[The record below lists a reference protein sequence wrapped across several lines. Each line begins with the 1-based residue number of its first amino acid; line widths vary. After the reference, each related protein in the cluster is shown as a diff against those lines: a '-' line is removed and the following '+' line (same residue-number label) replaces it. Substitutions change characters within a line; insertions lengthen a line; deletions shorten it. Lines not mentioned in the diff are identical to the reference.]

1 MSYALA
7 EWLASAVIAVAIV
20 AAMYGYYVLKDYLIA
35 RYGEA
40 AKVARAEAQRLETAS
55 PIQAATSA
63 FIWLTASCHRWHT
76 RAISQPQ
83 LEPS

>member
-35 RYGEA
+35 RYGKA
-40 AKVARAEAQRLETAS
+40 ARLAK
-55 PIQAATSA
+55 AAV
-63 FIWLTASCHRWHT
+63 R
-76 RAISQPQ
+76 R
-83 LEPS
+83 